1 MFSKKLY
8 FLVNERERVLWRCL
22 CKHVVKE
29 IYSTGRPWIFSA
41 KKKEKENQPRLMGC
55 KIKKRFQH
63 IPKHNMFAVC
73 ESDIFNILLLSWQ
86 LLLNIFYVSPLSEK
100 WKCNIWDCDNVERGC
115 GDIVQRLS
123 ITSAHSPKLTD
134 EIQPRMKHQRKNT

>member
-29 IYSTGRPWIFSA
+29 IYSTGKPWIFSA

-55 KIKKRFQH
+55 KTKKDFSTFQN
-63 IPKHNMFAVC
+63 IQFLQFVNLIF
-73 ESDIFNILLLSWQ
+73 FNILSLSWQ